1 MCLLHI
7 LLSVFMWQQS
17 MHESPRGMRDMHGGL
32 EAVEHAGL
40 PKCSLDGDV
49 EYRISDDM
57 RDRLYNDLSAL
68 RARNKA
74 LNVDTIT
81 PITFA
86 WNARSPSGIHH
97 AMVACAFLPAN
108 FVANVNVTL
117 DVQGTAACFGDWNLG
132 AGCTL
137 RQFQVAP
144 FVSQPL
150 LFVSFGAT
158 WTGNG
163 IPSRVAQPGLIQAV
177 PVLPSLLTG
186 LGLAAM
192 HRPGPH
198 EANAMLPVV
207 LEAYRTDNHDI
218 SILQQL
224 LFVSAMLG
232 DAVLLERVLRYAYE
246 PYRHRGR
253 VLAESLAT
261 STTAKLPRPLESSC
275 DRPSGVTDLRH
286 SLQSRSPP
294 SALVFASF
302 PQTKSVGEGTFSS
315 VTCGGRSGDS
325 SACLFKRVCIG
336 PGRRMRFYSHGHQEC
351 ETDTPEKAHFI
362 RSWAYTAWHGHGR
375 NFSEAHHVRP
385 HTRTHQLLPH
395 ALAV

>member
-49 EYRISDDM
+49 EYRISDNM
-57 RDRLYNDLSAL
+57 RDRLYSDLSAL

-97 AMVACAFLPAN
+97 AMVACAFLPSN

-144 FVSQPL
+144 FVQ
-150 LFVSFGAT
+150 
-158 WTGNG
+158 GNM
-163 IPSRVAQPGLIQAV
+163 Q
-177 PVLPSLLTG
+177 LPQ
-186 LGLAAM
+186 
-192 HRPGPH
+192 
-198 EANAMLPVV
+198 
-207 LEAYRTDNHDI
+207 
-218 SILQQL
+218 LQC
-224 LFVSAMLG
+224 
-232 DAVLLERVLRYAYE
+232 R
-246 PYRHRGR
+246 
-253 VLAESLAT
+253 
-261 STTAKLPRPLESSC
+261 
-275 DRPSGVTDLRH
+275 
-286 SLQSRSPP
+286 
-294 SALVFASF
+294 
-302 PQTKSVGEGTFSS
+302 
-315 VTCGGRSGDS
+315 
-325 SACLFKRVCIG
+325 
-336 PGRRMRFYSHGHQEC
+336 
-351 ETDTPEKAHFI
+351 
-362 RSWAYTAWHGHGR
+362 
-375 NFSEAHHVRP
+375 
-385 HTRTHQLLPH
+385 
-395 ALAV
+395 